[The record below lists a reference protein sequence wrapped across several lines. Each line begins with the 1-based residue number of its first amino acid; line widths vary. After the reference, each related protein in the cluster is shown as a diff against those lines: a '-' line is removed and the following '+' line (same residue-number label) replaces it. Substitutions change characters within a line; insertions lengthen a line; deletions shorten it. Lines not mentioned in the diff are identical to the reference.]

1 MSNLSERLISRR
13 NSLNLTQDG
22 LAKKAGV
29 TRVAISKA
37 ELGLTKNF
45 NSNTL
50 FKISKALECDPQWLQ
65 TGKDGTEPK
74 KDEGW
79 NRNVSIGRQKDVK
92 YSYPTLNWVQAG
104 QFMLAGDNYSIYD
117 MDNWKGSVKYAGE
130 NGFWLVVKGD
140 SMSSPVGVT
149 FPEGMSI
156 LINPDAEVYPGCYVL
171 AYRKNSGEATFKQY
185 ICDAGDEYLKPLN
198 PQYSVIKVD
207 EDCVIGGVIVDARW
221 DIF

>member
-1 MSNLSERLISRR
+1 M
-13 NSLNLTQDG
+13 
-22 LAKKAGV
+22 
-29 TRVAISKA
+29 AISKA

-50 FKISKALECDPQWLQ
+50 FKISKALNCDAQWLQ
-65 TGKDGTEPK
+65 TGKGDADNGKANEWDT
-74 KDEGW
+74 
-79 NRNVSIGRQKDVK
+79 NVSSAPQKDFK

-104 QFMLAGDNYSIYD
+104 QFMTAGDDFNIYD
-117 MDNWKGSVKYAGE
+117 IDNWKDSVKYAGE

-156 LINPDAEVYPGCYVL
+156 LINPDADVYPGCYVL
-171 AYRKNSGEATFKQY
+171 AYRKSSGEATFKQY
-185 ICDAGDEYLKPLN
+185 VCDAGDEYLKPIN
-198 PQYSVIKVD
+198 PQYSVIRID
-207 EDCVIGGVIVDARW
+207 EDCIIGGVIVDARW